1 MVFHLDLI
9 SFISV
14 SSYGDLV
21 SSSDPSTLLNQDSDF
36 ERIPLSSDSKEFQD
50 VKAQFH
56 ATIPPNKAHISKI
69 EKIKNDYLLEKYKRY
84 VDDDLKKF

>member
-1 MVFHLDLI
+1 M
-9 SFISV
+9 
-14 SSYGDLV
+14 

-56 ATIPPNKAHISKI
+56 ATIPPNKAQISKI
-69 EKIKNDYLLEKYKRY
+69 EKIKNDYLLERYKRY
-84 VDDDLKKF
+84 VDDDLEKF